1 MIVRDESEGE
11 RQAPMEDDEQRD
23 GSVAEQEVHSE
34 QDLERVN
41 KALRKLHTSLGHLG
55 VSVL

>member
-1 MIVRDESEGE
+1 MIVVMNLKVRD
-11 RQAPMEDDEQRD
+11 RRRWRDDEQRD